1 MEYISTSVT
10 KFLVAVRQRKFY
22 VRRLI
27 AESMYLKFLYRNSWL
42 KYAFDDFVA
51 EIPCR
56 RPALCNFVDEIPCCK
71 LAKGLLGNKIACCS
85 LQEAILLPKFLFAA
99 CRKRFCC
106 LNSCLQVGFYE
117 FCCQDFALHSCSE

>member
-1 MEYISTSVT
+1 
-10 KFLVAVRQRKFY
+10 
-22 VRRLI
+22 
-27 AESMYLKFLYRNSWL
+27 MYLKFLYRNSWL
-42 KYAFDDFVA
+42 KYAFNDFVA

-85 LQEAILLPKFLFAA
+85 LQEAILYPKFLFAA

-106 LNSCLQVGFYE
+106 
-117 FCCQDFALHSCSE
+117 